1 MLEQNVLALHLM
13 RLKQSQ
19 QALDGALE
27 DLTRW
32 LMHQGTSSQ
41 TSELLDGLQLSVAQV
56 AIFVERLSRQGSA

>member
-32 LMHQGTSSQ
+32 LMHHGTGSD
-41 TSELLDGLQLSVAQV
+41 THELLEGLHHSVAQV
-56 AIFVERLSRQGSA
+56 AILVDKLSRQGSA